1 MDASSLFFDFSRSF
15 LFTIA
20 TLLPMLNPPAAAPI
34 FLTLTEGASSTARSR
49 LSKKVAIN
57 IFIMLTVAM
66 VAGHVVLNFFGIS
79 LPIIRIG
86 GGLLVIATAWRLVSA
101 SDFDAEQAQDMA
113 ESYSWEQVRSKA
125 FYPLTFPMLCGPG
138 SLSAALTVGATLHD
152 SSAAVGATK
161 LAGAI
166 PAIAVACFIVYL
178 CLRFAS
184 QFLYRLGSNGTAV
197 VMRLS
202 AFILLC
208 LGVQIVWDGLSEL
221 TISLLVEAA
230 ARAAL
235 YYFF

>member
-1 MDASSLFFDFSRSF
+1 MDVYSLLSDLSRSF
-15 LFTIA
+15 LFTLA

-34 FLTLTEGASSTARSR
+34 FLTLTEGASTAARTR

-57 IFIMLTVAM
+57 IFIMLAIAM
-66 VAGHVVLNFFGIS
+66 VAGNLVLIFFGIS

-113 ESYSWEQVRSKA
+113 ESYSWENIRSKA

-138 SLSAALTVGATLHD
+138 SLSAALTVGATLH
-152 SSAAVGATK
+152 SSSGVIGATK
-161 LAGAI
+161 LTGAI
-166 PAIAVACFIVYL
+166 PAIAAAAFIVYL

-184 QFLYRLGSNGTAV
+184 QFLYRLGRNGTAV

-208 LGVQIVWDGLSEL
+208 LGVQIVWDGLHEL
-221 TISLLVEAA
+221 ILGLLVEASV
-230 ARAAL
+230 RSAAL
-235 YYFF
+235 L

>member
-1 MDASSLFFDFSRSF
+1 MELSSLFFDFSRSF

-34 FLTLTEGASSTARSR
+34 FLTLTEGASTAARTK

-57 IFIMLTVAM
+57 IFVMLAIAM

-79 LPIIRIG
+79 LPIVRIG

-101 SDFDAEQAQDMA
+101 SDFDATQAQDMA
-113 ESYSWEQVRSKA
+113 DSYSWEQVRSKA

-138 SLSAALTVGATLHD
+138 SLSAALTVGATLHQD
-152 SSAAVGATK
+152 SSAAANATK

-166 PAIAVACFIVYL
+166 PALAAASFIVYL

-184 QFLYRLGSNGTAV
+184 KFLHKLGTNGTAV
-197 VMRLS
+197 AMRLS

-208 LGVQIVWDGLSEL
+208 LGVQIVWDGFSQL
-221 TISLLVEAA
+221 TIELLAQVAA
-230 ARAAL
+230 KSAGH
-235 YYFF
+235 

>member
-1 MDASSLFFDFSRSF
+1 MDFPSLFSDFSRSF

-34 FLTLTEGASSTARSR
+34 FLTLTEGASTQARTR

-57 IFIMLTVAM
+57 IFIMLAVAV
-66 VAGHVVLNFFGIS
+66 VAGNLVLAFFGIS

-86 GGLLVIATAWRLVSA
+86 GGLLVIATAWGLVSA

-113 ESYSWEQVRSKA
+113 DSYSWELVRSKA

-152 SSAAVGATK
+152 SSAAVGITK
-161 LAGAI
+161 LTGAI
-166 PAIAVACFIVYL
+166 PAIAAAAFVVYL

-184 QFLYRLGSNGTAV
+184 QFLHKLGRNGTAV

-208 LGVQIVWDGLSEL
+208 LGVQIVWDGVHEL
-221 TISLLVEAA
+221 VLALLIEASVQS
-230 ARAAL
+230 AAL
-235 YYFF
+235 I